1 MQVVSLLDENS
12 AVCCSCLPLTS
23 ISSARLCSICSL
35 FPADTSVSTLISQG
49 EALLTP
55 VSKGHQH
62 SVIATVA
69 SSSDPVSTR
78 FIDTPHGS
86 LFSSGW
92 ATTAGAGLC
101 QLSLPSL
108 YPPWVKGRVWKT
120 VSPQHTL
127 FRTCVVHTACDRAL
141 SSATVLALSP
151 LILSSPLPPS
161 PSVCVSDLFNLKFSA
176 KQLVRESK
184 KCEQSAAANKL
195 KCKKAMEVNNME
207 GARIYAETAIRD
219 KNQSLNYLRLSSR
232 VDAVAQRV
240 NTAVK
245 MKSLTKDMSGIVSA
259 MDSVMRTMNVEKIS
273 AVMDKFEKQFED
285 LDLATGVMEQSMQQ
299 SSSLTMPEQQVE
311 GLMQQ
316 VADEH
321 GLEFSA
327 GLPGVGAGVGE
338 KVAGRVEKKEDVL
351 LGAGGGGA
359 GAAGAKKKGAGDDD
373 DHKGG
378 GDGGMG
384 GGGDFGGGSSGGG
397 GGFGGGSGG
406 GASSSRSAREEEES
420 LEERLRRLQAG
431 S

>member
-1 MQVVSLLDENS
+1 MEDRQRNCTLRPTTSRMQPGRTVHL
-12 AVCCSCLPLTS
+12 
-23 ISSARLCSICSL
+23 
-35 FPADTSVSTLISQG
+35 
-49 EALLTP
+49 LLTCLLVC
-55 VSKGHQH
+55 VS
-62 SVIATVA
+62 S
-69 SSSDPVSTR
+69 
-78 FIDTPHGS
+78 
-86 LFSSGW
+86 
-92 ATTAGAGLC
+92 
-101 QLSLPSL
+101 
-108 YPPWVKGRVWKT
+108 
-120 VSPQHTL
+120 
-127 FRTCVVHTACDRAL
+127 
-141 SSATVLALSP
+141 
-151 LILSSPLPPS
+151 
-161 PSVCVSDLFNLKFSA
+161 VSDLFNLKFTA
-176 KQLVRESK
+176 KQLSRESK

-232 VDAVAQRV
+232 IDAVAQRV

-245 MKSLTKDMSGIVSA
+245 MKTLTKDMSGIVSS
-259 MDSVMRTMNVEKIS
+259 MDSVMKTMNVEKIS

-338 KVAGRVEKKEDVL
+338 KVAGRVEKKEDVV
-351 LGAGGGGA
+351 LGAGGAGVGA
-359 GAAGAKKKGAGDDD
+359 SGKKKGPGDDD
-373 DHKGG
+373 EQKG

-384 GGGDFGGGSSGGG
+384 GAGGDFGGGFGGG
-397 GGFGGGSGG
+397 GGGGGGG
-406 GASSSRSAREEEES
+406 VSASKSAREEEES